1 MTTDRPLAP
10 ARTAQVARD
19 AAPDPAPA
27 PATAAP
33 AGAAPVLAL
42 DIGGTKLAVA
52 VVTDDGAVHG
62 LRIRPTRREEGPQAV
77 IRRLF
82 DMGHEAVAESGLGPV
97 GAVGI
102 ACGGP
107 LDAPAGLLQ
116 SPPHLP
122 GWDDIPIGPLAS
134 QEFGVPFALENDA
147 TAAAVAEH
155 RYGAGRGLRSL
166 VYLTVSTGIGG
177 GVILE
182 GRLHRGAAGNGGEL
196 GHITVRRGGRACS
209 CGRAGC
215 IEAYASGTSIAQRAR
230 EALAADPGSS
240 LAGLPAVTAADVS
253 AAAAAG
259 DPLARRLW
267 DETTDLLGCAV
278 ADLVNVLE
286 PELVV
291 LGGGVTRSGAMLL
304 DPVRALVAREAMPPA
319 ARAATVTLAAL
330 GDVVCVVGAGA
341 IALDV
346 LPGAVGGAD
355 PSAADAPASGR
366 SAPTPAGPA
375 ATTAAPTTAPT
386 TAAPGPAGRPSAG
399 PPPPTAPE
407 AARV

>member
-10 ARTAQVARD
+10 AD
-19 AAPDPAPA
+19 
-27 PATAAP
+27 P
-33 AGAAPVLAL
+33 AGAATARPVLAL

-52 VVTDDGAVHG
+52 VVTADGTVHG

-77 IRRLF
+77 VARLF
-82 DMGHEAVAESGLGPV
+82 ALGHEAVAEAGLGPV

-107 LDAPAGLLQ
+107 LDAPSGLLQ

-134 QEFGVPFALENDA
+134 AEFGVPFALENDA

-166 VYLTVSTGIGG
+166 VYLTVSTGVGG
-177 GVILE
+177 GVILD

-196 GHITVRRGGRACS
+196 GHITVRRGGRPCS
-209 CGRAGC
+209 CGRRGC
-215 IEAYASGTSIAQRAR
+215 IEAYASGTSIAERAR
-230 EALAADPGSS
+230 EALAAPGAPASV
-240 LAGLPAVTAADVS
+240 LADGSAPTAADVS

-259 DPLARRLW
+259 DPLALAVW
-267 DETTDLLGCAV
+267 DETTDLLGSAV
-278 ADLVNVLE
+278 TDLVNVLE

-291 LGGGVTRSGAMLL
+291 LGGGVTRSGALLL
-304 DPVRALVAREAMPPA
+304 DPVRATVAREAMPPA

-346 LPGAVGGAD
+346 LRP
-355 PSAADAPASGR
+355 
-366 SAPTPAGPA
+366 
-375 ATTAAPTTAPT
+375 
-386 TAAPGPAGRPSAG
+386 AAPGAA
-399 PPPPTAPE
+399 PTAPE

>member
-19 AAPDPAPA
+19 AAPGPAAAAAPA
-27 PATAAP
+27 PGASRA
-33 AGAAPVLAL
+33 AGAEPVLAL

-52 VVTDDGAVHG
+52 VVTVDGAVHG

-82 DMGHEAVAESGLGPV
+82 DMGHEAVAEAGLGPV

-177 GVILE
+177 GVILD

-215 IEAYASGTSIAQRAR
+215 IEAYASGTSIAQRAG
-230 EALAADPGSS
+230 EALAADPGST

-259 DPLARRLW
+259 DPLARSLW

-304 DPVRALVAREAMPPA
+304 DPVRDLVAREAMPPA

-346 LPGAVGGAD
+346 LPAAAPPAAGAVG
-355 PSAADAPASGR
+355 DA
-366 SAPTPAGPA
+366 
-375 ATTAAPTTAPT
+375 AAPTTAPPT
-386 TAAPGPAGRPSAG
+386 SAGHPSAG

>member
-1 MTTDRPLAP
+1 MTTNGS
-10 ARTAQVARD
+10 
-19 AAPDPAPA
+19 PAPGRV
-27 PATAAP
+27 PLG
-33 AGAAPVLAL
+33 GAAAANGSRPVLGL

-52 VVTDDGAVHG
+52 VVTADGGVHG
-62 LRIRPTRREEGPQAV
+62 LRIRPTRREEGPDAV
-77 IRRLF
+77 LARLF
-82 DMGHEAVAESGLGPV
+82 ALGHEAIQAAGLGPV

-107 LDAPAGLLQ
+107 LDAPSGLLQ

-122 GWDDIPIGPLAS
+122 GWVDVPVGPLAAA
-134 QEFGVPFALENDA
+134 EFGVPFALENDA

-166 VYLTVSTGIGG
+166 VYLTVSTGVGG

-182 GRLHRGAAGNGGEL
+182 DRLHRGAAGNGGEL
-196 GHITVRRGGRACS
+196 GHVTVRRGGRLCS
-209 CGRAGC
+209 CGRRGC
-215 IEAYASGTSIAQRAR
+215 IEAYASGSSIAARAA
-230 EALAADPGSS
+230 EALAAAPADQPPSA
-240 LAGLPAVTAADVS
+240 LAALPVVTAADVS

-259 DPLARRLW
+259 DPLAVRLW
-267 DETTDLLGCAV
+267 RETTDLLGSAV

-304 DPVRALVAREAMPPA
+304 DPVRAIVAREAMPPA
-319 ARAATVTLAAL
+319 ARAATVAFAGL

-346 LPGAVGGAD
+346 L
-355 PSAADAPASGR
+355 AAGAPAASPHDH
-366 SAPTPAGPA
+366 APT
-375 ATTAAPTTAPT
+375 
-386 TAAPGPAGRPSAG
+386 
-399 PPPPTAPE
+399 E